1 MQRILVC
8 HTGGWIG
15 DMVLITPT
23 LRKLKEIYPSSF
35 LTVLLRPLVADL
47 MSSNPYVDKCLI
59 DLKRTGSL
67 KSIFRLVKNIRRLSF
82 DIAIILHP
90 TSYRNA
96 FIPYLARIPMRIGS
110 DHKGRATFLT
120 SSIPNNINQHEV
132 ERYLKVLELLC
143 LDDISVNIESECS
156 TNSPSLLEFWHT
168 DLEREAVADILLS
181 NGISTSNR
189 LIAINIGTTWQTK
202 QWNIKNFSEL
212 IKRITDLKQNITIIL
227 TGSKTEVNLSYEL
240 PISDNIVNL
249 VGKTDILQLGAL
261 LEICELCISC
271 DSGPMHIAAAVGT
284 PTIALFGPTDPIR
297 HRPYGVN
304 HTIIEKPISCRPC
317 YKTYCHRKDE
327 PNVCMNE
334 ITVHDVVNEL
344 TRKLKSNNS
353 NLA

>member
-1 MQRILVC
+1 MHRILVC

-35 LTVLLRPLVADL
+35 LSILLRPLVADL
-47 MSSNPYVDKCLI
+47 MSTNPYVDKCLI
-59 DLKRTGSL
+59 DSKSAGSL
-67 KSIFRLVKNIRRLSF
+67 KSIIGLVKTIRRLLF

-110 DHKGRATFLT
+110 NYRGRATFLT
-120 SSIPNNINQHEV
+120 SSVPYDVNQHEV
-132 ERYLKVLELLC
+132 ERYLNILQLLNF
-143 LDDISVNIESECS
+143 DDDLLTVGSFNPSDSESK
-156 TNSPSLLEFWHT
+156 LEFWHS
-168 DLEREAVADILLS
+168 DDERETVANKLLT
-181 NGISTSNR
+181 NGISSTDT

-202 QWNIKNFSEL
+202 QWDIRNFSEL
-212 IKRITDLKQNITIIL
+212 IKHITDLKHNIRIII
-227 TGSKTEVNLSYEL
+227 TGSESEQSLSHEL
-240 PISDNIVNL
+240 PKSDRVVNL

-261 LEICELCISC
+261 LEKCELCISC

-284 PTIALFGPTDPIR
+284 PTIALFGPTDPLR

-304 HTIIEKPISCRPC
+304 HTIIEKPVYCRPC

-334 ITVHDVVNEL
+334 ITVQEVVNEI
-344 TRKLKSNNS
+344 TRKLRI
-353 NLA
+353 